1 MYRKDSRPELENKIE
16 RYKALARQVPDDETA
31 QNIRSL
37 VAELEQKLR
46 QTGEQGRRVFAE
58 NCQHPIFAR
67 PNPAISSGCGVWAK
81 RRVLLLRQPA
91 R

>member
-1 MYRKDSRPELENKIE
+1 MRAMYQKDRRPELENKIE

-46 QTGEQGRRVFAE
+46 QE
-58 NCQHPIFAR
+58 
-67 PNPAISSGCGVWAK
+67 
-81 RRVLLLRQPA
+81 
-91 R
+91 

>member
-1 MYRKDSRPELENKIE
+1 MYQKDSRPELENKIE

-46 QTGEQGRRVFAE
+46 QTGE
-58 NCQHPIFAR
+58 
-67 PNPAISSGCGVWAK
+67 
-81 RRVLLLRQPA
+81 
-91 R
+91 

>member
-1 MYRKDSRPELENKIE
+1 MNQKDSGPELENKIE

-46 QTGEQGRRVFAE
+46 QTGE
-58 NCQHPIFAR
+58 
-67 PNPAISSGCGVWAK
+67 
-81 RRVLLLRQPA
+81 
-91 R
+91 

>member
-1 MYRKDSRPELENKIE
+1 MRAMYQKDSRPELENKIE

-46 QTGEQGRRVFAE
+46 QTGE
-58 NCQHPIFAR
+58 
-67 PNPAISSGCGVWAK
+67 
-81 RRVLLLRQPA
+81 
-91 R
+91 